1 MKHILLIKKMNF
13 VQENNHVLYIW
24 NGTISGDIEQEVNQ
38 LKAIPNVQVN
48 VENADRVLLGE
59 NFVLQKIILVVN
71 VLNIDFSWLRTIAV

>member
-1 MKHILLIKKMNF
+1 MNF

>member
-1 MKHILLIKKMNF
+1 MNF

-24 NGTISGDIEQEVNQ
+24 NGAISGEIEQEVNR

-59 NFVLQKIILVVN
+59 
-71 VLNIDFSWLRTIAV
+71 

>member
-1 MKHILLIKKMNF
+1 MNF

-59 NFVLQKIILVVN
+59 NFVLQKIIILVVN

>member
-1 MKHILLIKKMNF
+1 MKHISLIKKMNF